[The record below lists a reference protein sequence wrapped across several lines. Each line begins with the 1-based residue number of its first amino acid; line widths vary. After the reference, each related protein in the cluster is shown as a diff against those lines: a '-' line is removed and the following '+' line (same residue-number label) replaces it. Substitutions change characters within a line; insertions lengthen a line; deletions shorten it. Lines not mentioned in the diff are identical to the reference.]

1 VEQSFVLHATRDDD
15 DDDDEEEEEEETN
28 AHQTRLLELHPG
40 MQSLPHSISSFLS
53 L

>member
-1 VEQSFVLHATRDDD
+1 VEQSFVLHATLDDD
-15 DDDDEEEEEEETN
+15 DDEEEEEETN